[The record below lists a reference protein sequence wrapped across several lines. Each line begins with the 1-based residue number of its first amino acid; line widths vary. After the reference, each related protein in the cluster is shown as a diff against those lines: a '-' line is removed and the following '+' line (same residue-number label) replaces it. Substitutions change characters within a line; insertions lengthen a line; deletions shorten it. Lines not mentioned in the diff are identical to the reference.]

1 MRAVSRRTKII
12 CSIVL
17 AFAVGVG
24 ALSVWQWNNI
34 SAALSF
40 LRFSKEELEEKLEQS
55 DQTIKDA
62 VNALPDVSIRDI
74 TQEEKD
80 ALREGTLTQEELIE
94 SLIKPEPPK
103 EPPGENEPDEP
114 VIAPEPAKPKPEPKD
129 PTPVPE
135 PEKPQPDPEPK
146 PPEQSEYEKQL
157 AAIIAEV
164 YVLRE
169 QFLIKLDELLEQ
181 AKAEYRALA
190 PEQRTK
196 AQMVPL
202 VADYM
207 ARGTRLEE
215 ECDAKIVEILDRL
228 EKLVRAN
235 NGDTKLSQTIFDTY
249 VDEKSIKKAWYMAEL
264 KEKGLV

>member
-1 MRAVSRRTKII
+1 MSALSRRTKLI
-12 CSIVL
+12 CGIVL

-24 ALSVWQWNNI
+24 ALCVWQWNNI

-40 LRFSKEELEEKLEQS
+40 LRFSQEELEEQLQQK

-80 ALREGTLTQEELIE
+80 ALRDGTLTQEELID
-94 SLIKPEPPK
+94 SLIKPQPPK
-103 EPPGENEPDEP
+103 EQPGEQKPDETA
-114 VIAPEPAKPKPEPKD
+114 VDPEPAKPDPEPL
-129 PTPVPE
+129 
-135 PEKPQPDPEPK
+135 KPKPDPEPDPK
-146 PPEQSEYEKQL
+146 PKPSEQSEYEKQL

-169 QFLIKLDELLEQ
+169 QFLIRLDQLLEE
-181 AKAEYRALA
+181 AKAEYKALS
-190 PEQRTK
+190 PEQRSKTN
-196 AQMVPL
+196 MVPL

-207 ARGTRLEE
+207 TRGTQLEE

-228 EKLVRAN
+228 ETLVREN

>member
-1 MRAVSRRTKII
+1 MDAVRRQTKLI
-12 CSIVL
+12 CGVVL
-17 AFAVGVG
+17 ALAVGVG
-24 ALSVWQWNNI
+24 AVGVWQWNNI

-40 LRFSKEELEEKLEQS
+40 LRFSKAELEEQLEQK

-80 ALREGTLTQEELIE
+80 ALRDGTLTQEELID
-94 SLIKPEPPK
+94 SLIKPQPPK
-103 EPPGENEPDEP
+103 ESTEETKPDEP
-114 VIAPEPAKPKPEPKD
+114 VIAPDPAKPTPEPEKPKPEP
-129 PTPVPE
+129 E
-135 PEKPQPDPEPK
+135 PE

-169 QFLIKLDELLEQ
+169 QFLIKLDELLEE
-181 AKAEYRALA
+181 AKAEYRSLS
-190 PEQRTK
+190 PEQRSKTN
-196 AQMVPL
+196 MVPL

-215 ECDAKIVEILDRL
+215 ECDAKIVAILDRL
-228 EKLVRAN
+228 EKLVREN

>member
-1 MRAVSRRTKII
+1 MGSAVSRRTKLIYGI
-12 CSIVL
+12 LL
-17 AFAVGVG
+17 AFVVGVG
-24 ALSVWQWNNI
+24 ALSIWQWNNI

-40 LRFSKEELEEKLEQS
+40 LRFSKEELEEQL
-55 DQTIKDA
+55 DQKDQAIKDA

-80 ALREGTLTQEELIE
+80 ALRDGTLTQEELID
-94 SLIKPEPPK
+94 SLIKPQQPK
-103 EPPGENEPDEP
+103 EQTEETEPDDP
-114 VIAPEPAKPKPEPKD
+114 VVDPEPAAPKPKPEPEPK
-129 PTPVPE
+129 PSKPE
-135 PEKPQPDPEPK
+135 PEPK
-146 PPEQSEYEKQL
+146 PPEQSAYEKQL

-169 QFLIKLDELLEQ
+169 QFLIKLDQLLEE
-181 AKAEYRALA
+181 AKAEYKALS
-190 PEQRTK
+190 PEQRSKTN
-196 AQMVPL
+196 MVPL

-207 ARGTRLEE
+207 ARGTQLEE
-215 ECDAKIVEILDRL
+215 ECDTKIVEILDRL
-228 EKLVRAN
+228 EKLVREN